1 MKIQYTV
8 LWQIEILQNEGKAI
22 LQSKLKNTVWVK
34 TRPMT
39 GKSREVTKYIGY
51 IK

>member
-1 MKIQYTV
+1 
-8 LWQIEILQNEGKAI
+8 
-22 LQSKLKNTVWVK
+22 
-34 TRPMT
+34 MT